1 MIVVIPVMGVIAVGS
16 WLAWRRIPEKGRRHP
31 TLLESD
37 DLPTVMHNLSHRQ
50 LYFVR
55 FDF

>member
-1 MIVVIPVMGVIAVGS
+1 MGVIAGGS
-16 WLAWRRIPEKGRRHP
+16 WLAWWRIPEKGRRHP

-37 DLPTVMHNLSHRQ
+37 DLPTVMHNLSRRQ